1 METSARSL
9 VKRFYYEVW
18 NNANKT
24 IAREILHPDFQFRAS
39 LGPET
44 HGLGDFLDYMRSIH
58 TALARYECIIE
69 DLIESDSRA
78 AARMQFKGVHRG
90 SFFGVSATGREIVW
104 TGAAFFT
111 IDRGLITKLWVL
123 GDIDAI
129 KEQLTGSQSSSF
141 VE

>member
-44 HGLGDFLDYMRSIH
+44 HGLDDFLDYMRSIH

-141 VE
+141 EE

>member
-18 NNANKT
+18 NNADKT

-44 HGLGDFLDYMRSIH
+44 HGLDDFLDYMRSIH

-69 DLIESDSRA
+69 DLIESDCSGGCQNAVQRGPPRLVLWRISNRSRDCLDRCSIFHDRPRA
-78 AARMQFKGVHRG
+78 DHEALG
-90 SFFGVSATGREIVW
+90 SW
-104 TGAAFFT
+104 
-111 IDRGLITKLWVL
+111 
-123 GDIDAI
+123 
-129 KEQLTGSQSSSF
+129 
-141 VE
+141 